1 MIIDKD
7 GTTTIVF
14 QEKTTLSGFL
24 ENLGKAY
31 PKLKHDNMVI
41 NLFSFDK
48 LTIND
53 LLEFLDMSNTHK
65 GLGKSFVLVTDKL
78 SYDEIPD
85 ELSVVP
91 TLQEAKDLIEME
103 EIERDLGI

>member
-1 MIIDKD
+1 MIFDKD

-24 ENLGKAY
+24 ENLNKAY
-31 PKLKHDNMVI
+31 PKLKHDNIVV
-41 NLFSFDK
+41 NLFSFNTLK
-48 LTIND
+48 IAD
-53 LLEFLDMSNTHK
+53 LLEFLDISNTHK
-65 GLGKSFVLVTDKL
+65 GAGRSFVLVTDKL
-78 SYDEIPD
+78 NYDEVPEEI
-85 ELSVVP
+85 SVVP